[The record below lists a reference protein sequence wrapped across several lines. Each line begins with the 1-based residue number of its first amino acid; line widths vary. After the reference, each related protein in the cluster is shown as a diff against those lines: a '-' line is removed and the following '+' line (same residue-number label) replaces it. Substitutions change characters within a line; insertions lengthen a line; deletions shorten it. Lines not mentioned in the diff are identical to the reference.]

1 MRWYNF
7 WELVGAID
15 EVFLPVLLRHF
26 YRSANAQV
34 IASIL
39 TSPISVKLRPD
50 VVFARRV
57 PRSIR

>member
-1 MRWYNF
+1 MRWYDF
-7 WELVGAID
+7 WELVGTID
-15 EVFLPVLLRHF
+15 EVFLPVLLRHL

-50 VVFARRV
+50 VVFAR
-57 PRSIR
+57 